1 MYSYDTFLFYRKVYE
16 NEDFP
21 MVMTMYLAIVAR
33 ILIIDQGVFIQVMQ
47 ELNIPQ
53 LLEKILDVWIS
64 KMPLVTQLE
73 KRKLLSL
80 ALASLLTD
88 QNDIIYERF
97 SGILLNICEAL
108 NDIMKEDDDSGGMLE

>member
-80 ALASLLTD
+80 ALASLLTV